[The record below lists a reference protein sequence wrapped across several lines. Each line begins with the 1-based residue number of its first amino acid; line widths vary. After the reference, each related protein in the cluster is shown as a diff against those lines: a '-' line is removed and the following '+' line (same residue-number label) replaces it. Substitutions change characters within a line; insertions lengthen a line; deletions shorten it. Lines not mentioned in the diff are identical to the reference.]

1 MNYKLPIIEKYLQK
15 HFPSILKV
23 EFSKTQSYLGS
34 SFDLPKEERTIT
46 KDVIEITFD
55 NLKGNLSKS
64 ELSELRSEI
73 WNTLSREFGLQI
85 EKYGSKY
92 NLEFFVA
99 ATIKY
104 SKYQGI

>member
-1 MNYKLPIIEKYLQK
+1 
-15 HFPSILKV
+15 V

-34 SFDLPKEERTIT
+34 SFDLPQEERTIT

-64 ELSELRSEI
+64 ELSELRSSI
-73 WNTLSREFGLQI
+73 WSSLSTGFGLDV

-92 NLEFFVA
+92 DLEFFVA

>member
-1 MNYKLPIIEKYLQK
+1 MNYKLPIIEKYLLK

-34 SFDLPKEERTIT
+34 SFELPQEERTIT

-55 NLKGNLSKS
+55 NLKGNLSKGQ
-64 ELSELRSEI
+64 LSELRLEI

-92 NLEFFVA
+92 DLEFFVA

>member
-15 HFPSILKV
+15 RFSSILKV
-23 EFSKTQSYLGS
+23 EFSKKQSYLGS
-34 SFDLPKEERTIT
+34 SFDLPEEERTIT

-73 WNTLSREFGLQI
+73 WNSLSTGFGLGI

-92 NLEFFVA
+92 DLEFFVA

>member
-1 MNYKLPIIEKYLQK
+1 MNYKLPIIEKYLLK

-23 EFSKTQSYLGS
+23 EFSKKQSYLGS
-34 SFDLPKEERTIT
+34 SFDLPEEERTIT

-55 NLKGNLSKS
+55 NLKGNLSKGQ
-64 ELSELRSEI
+64 LSELRSDI
-73 WNTLSREFGLQI
+73 WNTLSHVFGLQI

-92 NLEFFVA
+92 DLEFFVA
-99 ATIKY
+99 ATVKY